1 MDIITM
7 ARELGKAIQADE
19 RYLALQVAKQN
30 SDDDAALQELI
41 GEFNLKRLAL
51 SNEANKEDRDEDK
64 LQKLNLELRE
74 VYTHVMENDNMAA
87 YNAVSYTHLDVYKR
101 QAYGCA
107 CGMRT
112 VHLRKRGVFL
122 RFYWGNP
129 LTNPRFLYILE

>member
-87 YNAVSYTHLDVYKR
+87 YNVAREEMDALLRRVNAIINQSAEGEDPETTDS
-101 QAYGCA
+101 AESCGGNCASCGGC
-107 CGMRT
+107 
-112 VHLRKRGVFL
+112 H
-122 RFYWGNP
+122 
-129 LTNPRFLYILE
+129 

>member
-87 YNAVSYTHLDVYKR
+87 YNVAREEMDALLRRVNAIINQSAEGEDPETTDY
-101 QAYGCA
+101 AESCGGNCASCGGC
-107 CGMRT
+107 
-112 VHLRKRGVFL
+112 H
-122 RFYWGNP
+122 
-129 LTNPRFLYILE
+129 

>member
-74 VYTHVMENDNMAA
+74 VYTRVMENDNMAA
-87 YNAVSYTHLDVYKR
+87 YNVAREEMDALLRRVNAIINQSAEGEDPETTDY
-101 QAYGCA
+101 AESCGGNCASCGGC
-107 CGMRT
+107 
-112 VHLRKRGVFL
+112 H
-122 RFYWGNP
+122 
-129 LTNPRFLYILE
+129 